1 MFVALSHPT
10 RAACDGS
17 RAQTAQW
24 CRASDGCARLHSQWQ
39 ASLFVDVTLGG
50 GTSSS
55 RIWHDLTFSPFS
67 PMSFSA
73 VFTPKLRPGSRPCG
87 RRSASSSAHS
97 CRSFL
102 KLRRC
107 STYRS
112 SPLAHARAT
121 SALGTKPVTI
131 HMFAPG
137 AASESRGMLHI
148 FRRPWL
154 LLLSPSLSWSLHSPS
169 STGASPCFT
178 HLRGHLHVSP
188 PRHCFL
194 SRVTPRSLP
203 EFRCLCNV
211 HLRSFYSRMAPVLR
225 SASAFFLR
233 VVWVCSS
240 SASSC

>member
-1 MFVALSHPT
+1 MVPGVGRVRQVALAVAGFAFRGCDPRRWYFEFQDMARPHLLPLFPNVVFCCFHTQVET
-10 RAACDGS
+10 RFPAV
-17 RAQTAQW
+17 R
-24 CRASDGCARLHSQWQ
+24 Q
-39 ASLFVDVTLGG
+39 AFRFVFGALLPILLK
-50 GTSSS
+50 TSAMQYLPV
-55 RIWHDLTFSPFS
+55 I
-67 PMSFSA
+67 
-73 VFTPKLRPGSRPCG
+73 
-87 RRSASSSAHS
+87 
-97 CRSFL
+97 
-102 KLRRC
+102 
-107 STYRS
+107 
-112 SPLAHARAT
+112 T

-148 FRRPWL
+148 FRRPSL